1 MITKGQMV
9 SSFKNSQNQNN
20 NERYEDQSGEFVY

>member
-1 MITKGQMV
+1 MITKGKMV